1 MPVSDP
7 MAKKAKNETSFSE
20 DHYPPPGILIA
31 IGGNEDKE
39 NDIEVIRAVVDVLES
54 KKLTIEVITTASD
67 IPEKTGKG
75 YMEAF
80 DIIGVKDTNM
90 MHIKN
95 REDAERVEYVD
106 RIKKANIVYF
116 TGGDQLKITSILGG
130 SMVLETIIK
139 KYRNEKCVIAG
150 TSAGASALSEV
161 MVYEGESQEALTKGT
176 VQVTAGIGLVT
187 NVVIDSHFIKRGRF
201 SRLMEVVTC
210 NPGHIGLGLGEDS
223 GVIIRKGHVLEA
235 IGNGLIVIFDGQH
248 IKYSNVSKIDMGD
261 AIAVENVIVHT
272 LVKGNG
278 FDLQSRRYLKPDY
291 IMDDDQW
298 TS

>member
-1 MPVSDP
+1 MTD
-7 MAKKAKNETSFSE
+7 KDKNEAPYSE
-20 DHYPPPGILIA
+20 DHYTPPGILVA

-39 NDIEVIRAVVDVLES
+39 NDVKIIRAVVDVLES
-54 KKLTIEVITTASD
+54 KNLTIEVITTASE
-67 IPEKTGKG
+67 IPEETGKK
-75 YMEAF
+75 YMTAF
-80 DIIGVKDTNM
+80 DIIGVKYANVM
-90 MHIKN
+90 LIKN

-130 SMVLETIIK
+130 SRVLETIIK

-176 VQVTAGIGLVT
+176 VQITAGLGLVT
-187 NVVIDSHFIKRGRF
+187 KVVIDSHFIKRGRF

-223 GVIIRKGHVLEA
+223 GVIIREGHVLEA

-248 IKYSNVSKIDMGD
+248 IKYSNVSKIDMGE
-261 AIAVENVIVHT
+261 AIAVEKVIVHT
-272 LVKGNG
+272 LVKGYG
-278 FDLQSRRYLKPDY
+278 YDLQSRRYIKPEY
-291 IMDDDQW
+291 IQKGDQ
-298 TS
+298 